1 LSAHV
6 DPTKGVG
13 SYKQQDGVNVVRK
26 TIDVGMIKSIRLSSK
41 KVE

>member
-13 SYKQQDGVNVVRK
+13 SYKQQDGGHGSRNPLRSV
-26 TIDVGMIKSIRLSSK
+26 
-41 KVE
+41 